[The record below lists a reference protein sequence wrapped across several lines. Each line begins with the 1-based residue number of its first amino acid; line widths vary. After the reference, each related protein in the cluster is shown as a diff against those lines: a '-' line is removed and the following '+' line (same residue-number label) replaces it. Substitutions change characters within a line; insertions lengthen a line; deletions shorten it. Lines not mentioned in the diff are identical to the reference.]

1 MQNVYNNQHFQLKAM
16 VLRLS
21 FGSKILT
28 IKVKY
33 GMHHVI
39 TLFLHQNCS
48 EPMNVCIAMQLRT
61 SASQCSYILLD
72 RIRLRLVPLLIYFF
86 SATNVFLSHSL
97 NLKAAS
103 FF

>member
-28 IKVKY
+28 IEVKY

-48 EPMNVCIAMQLRT
+48 EPMNVCIAMQLHT
-61 SASQCSYILLD
+61 FASQYSCILLD
-72 RIRLRLVPLLIYFF
+72 RIRLRLVPLLIYLLALQTCFF
-86 SATNVFLSHSL
+86 HIL
-97 NLKAAS
+97 
-103 FF
+103 